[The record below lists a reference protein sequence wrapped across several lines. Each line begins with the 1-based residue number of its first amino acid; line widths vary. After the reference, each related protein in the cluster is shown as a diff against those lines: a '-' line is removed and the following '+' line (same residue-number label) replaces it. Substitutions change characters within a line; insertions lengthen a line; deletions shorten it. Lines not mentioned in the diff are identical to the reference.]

1 MNKIKIRVLK
11 IYLYLKKKIYIH
23 NWLGWILWVEKNLH
37 KQYSP
42 IKKIKSNQI
51 KRIPSNKDEQ
61 DEFASLR

>member
-37 KQYSP
+37 KQYNS

-51 KRIPSNKDEQ
+51 YTI
-61 DEFASLR
+61 